1 MHICGGHSSDR
12 NLGCS
17 GQLEGK
23 FREEGFEKVGEL
35 VEAGVV
41 DKDLKEL
48 GVKKLKARKTLL
60 RALQMGAGGKEDL

>member
-1 MHICGGHSSDR
+1 MLNDWRIEF
-12 NLGCS
+12 

-60 RALQMGAGGKEDL
+60 RALQMGAGGKVDLYGRTSL

>member
-23 FREEGFEKVGEL
+23 FREEGFEKVAEL

-41 DKDLKEL
+41 GKDLKEL

>member
-1 MHICGGHSSDR
+1 M
-12 NLGCS
+12 
-17 GQLEGK
+17 
-23 FREEGFEKVGEL
+23 GEL

-60 RALQMGAGGKEDL
+60 RALQMGGGKEDL

>member
-1 MHICGGHSSDR
+1 M
-12 NLGCS
+12 GCS

-60 RALQMGAGGKEDL
+60 RALQMGAGGRRICSAVGGLIEHFI

>member
-1 MHICGGHSSDR
+1 M
-12 NLGCS
+12 GCS

-60 RALQMGAGGKEDL
+60 RGGGGEGGSVAACALIEHFI